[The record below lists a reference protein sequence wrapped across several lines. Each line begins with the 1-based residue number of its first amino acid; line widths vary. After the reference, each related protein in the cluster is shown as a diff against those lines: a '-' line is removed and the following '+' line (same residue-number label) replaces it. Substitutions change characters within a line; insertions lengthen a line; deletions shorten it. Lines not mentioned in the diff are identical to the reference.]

1 MFERLRRASCHCES
15 MCTRTSG
22 RKASPHPYLVA
33 RLSDRKPKQF
43 QPPPPVSLFTLNQLQ
58 YLFTIAICFT
68 GFLLFFCSPFLFS
81 RPEHREQLTF
91 GYDTAE
97 HDFRTSTH
105 ACACILCHRVYLYGS
120 CERDKLLKPLLTC
133 MLYCLDFLHAMR
145 PSGTILV
152 DIFKCSELGAQL
164 GASIAAH
171 TTRAAAAAGARA
183 GATACD
189 NHDGTAGTA
198 SGSGAS
204 RDGMPREPDGM
215 ALALQNIHRVIR
227 QEDGEGDESV
237 VVAPT
242 ADSGLPLLLPPPT
255 TPSTRADAGKRN
267 TEGIGSR
274 HSSSLGSGG
283 DGGNQ
288 GLLLNKKKRFIPEP
302 ARKNGPN
309 SKRRKKSN
317 ASPFHA
323 VRQQR
328 EATTATESERARM
341 CVRACVRVR
350 ACMCARVCV
359 CGRAGSREGRRAMR
373 CRFPAE
379 SGARV

>member
-1 MFERLRRASCHCES
+1 M
-15 MCTRTSG
+15 
-22 RKASPHPYLVA
+22 
-33 RLSDRKPKQF
+33 
-43 QPPPPVSLFTLNQLQ
+43 
-58 YLFTIAICFT
+58 
-68 GFLLFFCSPFLFS
+68 
-81 RPEHREQLTF
+81 
-91 GYDTAE
+91 
-97 HDFRTSTH
+97 
-105 ACACILCHRVYLYGS
+105 
-120 CERDKLLKPLLTC
+120 
-133 MLYCLDFLHAMR
+133 
-145 PSGTILV
+145 
-152 DIFKCSELGAQL
+152 DIFKCSELGTQL

-171 TTRAAAAAGARA
+171 TTRAAAAAAERA

-204 RDGMPREPDGM
+204 HDSMPREADGM

-255 TPSTRADAGKRN
+255 TSSTRTDAHSRT
-267 TEGIGSR
+267 TEGVGSGR
-274 HSSSLGSGG
+274 SSSPGSDG

-328 EATTATESERARM
+328 ETATARETQRAR
-341 CVRACVRVR
+341 AH
-350 ACMCARVCV
+350 VCV
-359 CGRAGSREGRRAMR
+359 CMCVHVCVCVCVCVAEQEAEKEGELCAAVSLQRA
-373 CRFPAE
+373 
-379 SGARV
+379 